1 MAGKTCVTKQDGA
14 GPHNRPMHKVV
25 LCIFSAVS
33 LAACSPD
40 LNWRQTGF
48 EGTNF
53 KTELPC
59 KPDRTTRQVPLGG
72 LPVDLQVAGCES
84 GSAMVA
90 VMTAALP
97 PGADANAVLQGWQ
110 QATLAN
116 MVAQEP
122 QRQAWARSGMLPL
135 PAAQRV
141 NAQGLRADGQAVNAQ
156 AVWSAFVEGDHVRL
170 VHAAVYD
177 SQVQTELADTLFES
191 LKP

>member
-1 MAGKTCVTKQDGA
+1 MARETRVTKHDVA
-14 GPHNRPMHKVV
+14 APHNRPMHKVMLCV
-25 LCIFSAVS
+25 LSAVS

-53 KTELPC
+53 KAELPC

-72 LPVDLQVAGCES
+72 LPVNLQVAGCEA

-97 PGADANAVLQGWQ
+97 SGVDANALLQGWQ
-110 QATLAN
+110 QATLNNIQAKS
-116 MVAQEP
+116 A
-122 QRQAWARSGMLPL
+122 QRQPWVRAGMLPL
-135 PAAQRV
+135 PEAQRI
-141 NAQGLRADGQAVNAQ
+141 RAEGQRNDGQSVVAQ
-156 AVWSAFVEGDHVRL
+156 AVWGAFVEGDHVRL

-177 SQVQTELADTLFES
+177 RKVPAELADTLFES

>member
-1 MAGKTCVTKQDGA
+1 VT
-14 GPHNRPMHKVV
+14 
-25 LCIFSAVS
+25 

-53 KTELPC
+53 KAELPC
-59 KPDRTTRQVPLGG
+59 KPDRATRLVPLGG
-72 LPVDLQVAGCES
+72 LPVNLQVAGCES

-97 PGADANAVLQGWQ
+97 SGADANALLQGWQ
-110 QATLAN
+110 QATLNTMQAKD
-116 MVAQEP
+116 A
-122 QRQAWARSGMLPL
+122 QRQVWTRAGMLPL
-135 PAAQRV
+135 PAAQRIG
-141 NAQGLRADGQAVNAQ
+141 AQGQRSDGQVVMAQ
-156 AVWSAFVEGDHVRL
+156 AVWGAFVEGDHVRL

-177 SQVQTELADTLFES
+177 RNAPTALADTLFES

>member
-1 MAGKTCVTKQDGA
+1 
-14 GPHNRPMHKVV
+14 MHKLLLSV
-25 LCIFSAVS
+25 LPAMALMGCT
-33 LAACSPD
+33 PD

-97 PGADANAVLQGWQ
+97 PGTDANAVLQGWQ

-122 QRQAWARSGMLPL
+122 QRQAWVRSGMLPL

-141 NAQGLRADGQAVNAQ
+141 NAQGLRADGQTVNAQ
-156 AVWSAFVEGDHVRL
+156 AVWSAFVEGNHVRL

-177 SQVQTELADTLFES
+177 RKAPTELADTLFES

>member
-1 MAGKTCVTKQDGA
+1 MA
-14 GPHNRPMHKVV
+14 PHNHRMHKLLLWV
-25 LCIFSAVS
+25 LPTVA
-33 LAACSPD
+33 LMGCSPD

-53 KTELPC
+53 KADLPC

-72 LPVDLQVAGCES
+72 LPVNLQVAGCES

-97 PGADANAVLQGWQ
+97 SGADANAVLQGWQ

-116 MVAQEP
+116 MVAQDP
-122 QRQAWARSGMLPL
+122 QRQAWARPGMLPL

-141 NAQGLRADGQAVNAQ
+141 SAQGLRTDGQAVNAQ
-156 AVWSAFVEGDHVRL
+156 AAWGAFVEGDHVRL

-177 SQVQTELADTLFES
+177 RQAPTELADTLFES
-191 LKP
+191 PQP